1 MNVTQA
7 IDAIYEVFG
16 IPNNASAPEIM
27 RRRIFN
33 DLNSALQ
40 LIWSKGHRL
49 LDYYTRQ
56 TITATILANTN
67 SIVLD
72 DSVEAILGPVKRAS
86 DGIGLRPIRSR
97 GEYDSFASIYAGSL
111 TALTGAPPQAYF
123 ADEKRPSPD
132 VADSTKITMFVV
144 PSPTTNTS
152 LSVEV
157 SIKAPAFTV
166 SDYGT
171 SPAVVIPM
179 PHNYAETL
187 LLPIA
192 RYLSSSSLFFADK
205 SKQREPLLKA
215 EYDRALKTLEE
226 AK

>member
-1 MNVTQA
+1 MTVAQA

-40 LIWSKGHRL
+40 LIWAKGHRL

-56 TITATILANTN
+56 TITATVLANTN
-67 SIVLD
+67 SIVLS
-72 DSVEAILGPVKRAS
+72 DSVEAVLGPVKRA

-111 TALTGAPPQAYF
+111 TALIGAPPQAYF
-123 ADEKRPSPD
+123 TDEKRPDPD
-132 VADSTKITMFVV
+132 TSDATKITLLVV
-144 PSPTTNTS
+144 PSPTTNTA

-157 SIKAPAFTV
+157 SVKAPAFTV
-166 SDYGT
+166 NDYSA
-171 SPAVVIPM
+171 SPSTAIPM

>member
-1 MNVTQA
+1 MTVTQA
-7 IDAIYEVFG
+7 IDSIYEVFG
-16 IPNNASAPEIM
+16 IPNNASAPDIM

-49 LDYYTRQ
+49 LDYYTRRTISA
-56 TITATILANTN
+56 TITANTN
-67 SIVLD
+67 SVVLS
-72 DSVEAILGPVKRAS
+72 DSVEAVLGPVRRP
-86 DGIGLRPIRSR
+86 DGVGLRPIRTQ

-123 ADEKRPSPD
+123 ADQERPDPD
-132 VADSTKITMFVV
+132 SSDSTKITMYVV
-144 PSPTTNTS
+144 PSPTINTA

-157 SIKAPAFTV
+157 SIKAPAFTT
-166 SDYGT
+166 SDYT
-171 SPAVVIPM
+171 SQSLIPI

>member
-7 IDAIYEVFG
+7 IDSIYEVFG
-16 IPNNASAPEIM
+16 IPNNASAPDIM

-40 LIWSKGHRL
+40 LIWSKWHRL
-49 LDYYTRQ
+49 LDYYTRRS
-56 TITATILANTN
+56 ITATITANT
-67 SIVLD
+67 SSVVLD
-72 DSVEAILGPVKRAS
+72 DSVEAVLGPVRRP
-86 DGIGLRPIRSR
+86 DGVGLRPIRTQ

-123 ADEKRPSPD
+123 ADQERPDPD
-132 VADSTKITMFVV
+132 SSDSTKITMYVV
-144 PSPTTNTS
+144 PSPTINTV

-157 SIKAPAFTV
+157 SIKAPAFTT
-166 SDYGT
+166 SDYT
-171 SPAVVIPM
+171 SQSLIPI

>member
-33 DLNSALQ
+33 DLNSAMQ
-40 LIWSKGHRL
+40 LIWAKGHRF

-56 TITATILANTN
+56 TITATISANSDN
-67 SIVLD
+67 VVLS
-72 DSVEAILGPVKRAS
+72 DSVAAVLGPVKRVS

-123 ADEKRPSPD
+123 VDQERPSPD
-132 VADSTKITMFVV
+132 AADSTKITMFVV
-144 PSPTTNTS
+144 PSPTISTQ

-157 SIKAPAFTV
+157 SVKAPTFTT
-166 SDYGT
+166 SDYASST
-171 SPAVVIPM
+171 AIPM
-179 PHNYAETL
+179 PHNYAESL

-205 SKQREPLLKA
+205 TKQREPLLKA

>member
-1 MNVTQA
+1 MTVAQA

-40 LIWSKGHRL
+40 LIWAKGHRL

-67 SIVLD
+67 SIVLS
-72 DSVEAILGPVKRAS
+72 DSVEAVLGPVKRA

-123 ADEKRPSPD
+123 IDEKRPDPD
-132 VADSTKITMFVV
+132 TSDATKITLFVV
-144 PSPTTNTS
+144 PSPTTNTA

-157 SIKAPAFTV
+157 SVKAPAFTV
-166 SDYGT
+166 NDYSA
-171 SPAVVIPM
+171 SPSTAIPM

>member
-16 IPNNASAPEIM
+16 IPNNSSAPEIM

-40 LIWSKGHRL
+40 LIWAKGHRL

-56 TITATILANTN
+56 TITATVLANTN
-67 SIVLD
+67 SIVLS
-72 DSVEAILGPVKRAS
+72 DSVEAVLGPVKRA

-123 ADEKRPSPD
+123 IDEKRPDPD
-132 VADSTKITMFVV
+132 TSDATKITLFVV

-166 SDYGT
+166 SDYSA
-171 SPAVVIPM
+171 SPSTAIPM

>member
-1 MNVTQA
+1 MTVAQA

-40 LIWSKGHRL
+40 LIWAKGHRL

-56 TITATILANTN
+56 TITATVLANTN
-67 SIVLD
+67 SIVLS
-72 DSVEAILGPVKRAS
+72 DSVEAVLGPVKRA

-111 TALTGAPPQAYF
+111 TALVGAPPQAYF
-123 ADEKRPSPD
+123 VDEKRPDPD
-132 VADSTKITMFVV
+132 TSDATKITLLVV
-144 PSPTTNTS
+144 PSPTTNTA

-157 SIKAPAFTV
+157 SVKAPAFTV
-166 SDYGT
+166 NDYSA
-171 SPAVVIPM
+171 SPSTAIPM

>member
-56 TITATILANTN
+56 TITATITANSN
-67 SIVLD
+67 NVVLS
-72 DSVEAILGPVKRAS
+72 DSVSAVLGPVKRVS
-86 DGIGLRPIRSR
+86 DNVGLRPIRTR

-123 ADEKRPSPD
+123 ADQERPTPD
-132 VADSTKITMFVV
+132 SADSTKITMFVV
-144 PSPTTNTS
+144 PSPTTNTA
-152 LSVEV
+152 LSIEV
-157 SIKAPAFTV
+157 SLKAPAFTTA
-166 SDYGT
+166 DYASST
-171 SPAVVIPM
+171 AIPI

>member
-40 LIWSKGHRL
+40 LIWAKGHRL

-56 TITATILANTN
+56 TITATITANSN
-67 SIVLD
+67 NVVLS
-72 DSVEAILGPVKRAS
+72 DSVSAVLGPVNRVS
-86 DGIGLRPIRSR
+86 DKVGLRPIRTR

-123 ADEKRPSPD
+123 ADQERPTPD
-132 VADSTKITMFVV
+132 SADSTKITLFVV

-152 LSVEV
+152 LSLEV
-157 SIKAPAFTV
+157 SIKAPAFTTN
-166 SDYGT
+166 DYT
-171 SPAVVIPM
+171 NSTVIPM

-226 AK
+226 AR

>member
-56 TITATILANTN
+56 TITATITANSN
-67 SIVLD
+67 NVVLS
-72 DSVEAILGPVKRAS
+72 DSVSAVLGPVKRVS
-86 DGIGLRPIRSR
+86 DGLGLRPIRTR

-123 ADEKRPSPD
+123 ADQERPSPD
-132 VADSTKITMFVV
+132 SADSTKITLFVV
-144 PSPTTNTS
+144 PSPTASTS
-152 LSVEV
+152 LSIEV
-157 SIKAPAFTV
+157 SLKAPAFTTA
-166 SDYGT
+166 DYASST
-171 SPAVVIPM
+171 AIPI

>member
-40 LIWSKGHRL
+40 LIWAKGHRL

-56 TITATILANTN
+56 TITATVLANTN
-67 SIVLD
+67 SIVLS
-72 DSVEAILGPVKRAS
+72 DSVEAVLGPVKRA

-123 ADEKRPSPD
+123 TDEKRPDPD
-132 VADSTKITMFVV
+132 TSDSTKITLLVV
-144 PSPTTNTS
+144 PSPTTNTA

-157 SIKAPAFTV
+157 SVKAPAFTV
-166 SDYGT
+166 NDYSA
-171 SPAVVIPM
+171 SPSTAIPM

>member
-1 MNVTQA
+1 MTVAQA

-40 LIWSKGHRL
+40 LIWAKGHRL

-67 SIVLD
+67 SIVLS
-72 DSVEAILGPVKRAS
+72 DSVEAVLGPVKRA

-123 ADEKRPSPD
+123 IDEKRPDPD
-132 VADSTKITMFVV
+132 TSDATKITLFVV
-144 PSPTTNTS
+144 PSPTTNTA

-157 SIKAPAFTV
+157 SVKAPTFTV
-166 SDYGT
+166 NDYSA
-171 SPAVVIPM
+171 SPSTAIPM

>member
-1 MNVTQA
+1 MTVAQA

-40 LIWSKGHRL
+40 LIWAKGHRL

-56 TITATILANTN
+56 TITATVLANTN
-67 SIVLD
+67 SIVLS
-72 DSVEAILGPVKRAS
+72 DSVEAVLGPIKRA

-123 ADEKRPSPD
+123 TDEKRPDPD
-132 VADSTKITMFVV
+132 TSDSTKITLLVV
-144 PSPTTNTS
+144 PSPTTNTALS
-152 LSVEV
+152 LEV

-166 SDYGT
+166 NDYSA
-171 SPAVVIPM
+171 SPSTAIPM

>member
-56 TITATILANTN
+56 TITATITANSN
-67 SIVLD
+67 NVVLS
-72 DSVEAILGPVKRAS
+72 DSVSAVLGPVKRVT
-86 DGIGLRPIRSR
+86 DNVGLRPIRTR

-123 ADEKRPSPD
+123 ADQERPTPD
-132 VADSTKITMFVV
+132 SADSTKITMFVV
-144 PSPTTNTS
+144 PSPTANTA
-152 LSVEV
+152 LSIEV
-157 SIKAPAFTV
+157 SLKAPAFTTA
-166 SDYGT
+166 DYSSST
-171 SPAVVIPM
+171 AIPI

>member
-1 MNVTQA
+1 MTVTQA

-40 LIWSKGHRL
+40 LIWAKGHRL
-49 LDYYTRQ
+49 LDYYTRR
-56 TITATILANTN
+56 TITATISAGANN
-67 SIVLD
+67 VVLD
-72 DSVEAILGPVKRAS
+72 DSVEAVLGPVKRSS

-123 ADEKRPSPD
+123 VDEKRPDPD
-132 VADSTKITMFVV
+132 SADSTKITLYVV
-144 PSPTTNTS
+144 PSPTQNTS
-152 LSVEV
+152 ISLEV
-157 SIKAPAFTV
+157 SIKAPTFTT
-166 SDYGT
+166 SDYASGT
-171 SPAVVIPM
+171 AIPM
-179 PHNYAETL
+179 PHNYSETL

-205 SKQREPLLKA
+205 AKQREPLLKA
-215 EYDRALKTLEE
+215 EYDRALKTMEE

>member
-40 LIWSKGHRL
+40 LIWVKGHRL

-56 TITATILANTN
+56 TITATISANSNNVT
-67 SIVLD
+67 LD
-72 DSVEAILGPVKRAS
+72 DSVEAVLGPVKRVS
-86 DGIGLRPIRSR
+86 DGVGLRPIRTR

-123 ADEKRPSPD
+123 AEEKRPASD
-132 VADSTKITMFVV
+132 QADSTAITLFVV
-144 PSPTTNTS
+144 PVPTASTQ
-152 LSVEV
+152 LSVEA
-157 SIKAPAFTV
+157 SIKAPSFGV
-166 SDYGT
+166 NDYT
-171 SPAVVIPM
+171 NSTAIPM

>member
-56 TITATILANTN
+56 TITATITANSN
-67 SIVLD
+67 NVVLS
-72 DSVEAILGPVKRAS
+72 DSVSAVLGPVKRVS
-86 DGIGLRPIRSR
+86 DGLGLRPIRTR

-123 ADEKRPSPD
+123 ADQERPTPD
-132 VADSTKITMFVV
+132 SADSTKITLFVV
-144 PSPTTNTS
+144 PSPTANTS
-152 LSVEV
+152 LSLEV
-157 SIKAPAFTV
+157 SLKAPAFTTA
-166 SDYGT
+166 DYASST
-171 SPAVVIPM
+171 AIPI

>member
-40 LIWSKGHRL
+40 LIWAKGHRL

-56 TITATILANTN
+56 TITATISANSNNVT
-67 SIVLD
+67 LD
-72 DSVEAILGPVKRAS
+72 DSVEAVLGPVKRVS
-86 DGIGLRPIRSR
+86 DGVGLRPIRTR

-132 VADSTKITMFVV
+132 AADSTKITMFVV
-144 PSPTTNTS
+144 PSPTTSTA

-157 SIKAPAFTV
+157 SVKAPAFTT
-166 SDYGT
+166 SDYST
-171 SPAVVIPM
+171 STIIPM

>member
-56 TITATILANTN
+56 TITATITANSN
-67 SIVLD
+67 NVVLS
-72 DSVEAILGPVKRAS
+72 DSVSAVLGPVKRVS
-86 DGIGLRPIRSR
+86 DGLGLRPIRTR

-123 ADEKRPSPD
+123 IDEKRPDPD
-132 VADSTKITMFVV
+132 ASDSTKITLSVV
-144 PSPTTNTS
+144 PTPTANTS
-152 LSVEV
+152 LSIEV
-157 SIKAPAFTV
+157 SLKAPAFTV

-171 SPAVVIPM
+171 NPAIVIPI

>member
-56 TITATILANTN
+56 TITATITANSN
-67 SIVLD
+67 NVVLS
-72 DSVEAILGPVKRAS
+72 DSVSAVLGPVKRVS
-86 DGIGLRPIRSR
+86 DNVGLRPIRTR

-123 ADEKRPSPD
+123 ADQERPTPD
-132 VADSTKITMFVV
+132 SADSTKITMFVV

-152 LSVEV
+152 LSIEV
-157 SIKAPAFTV
+157 SLKAPAFTTA
-166 SDYGT
+166 DYASST
-171 SPAVVIPM
+171 AIPI

>member
-56 TITATILANTN
+56 TITATITANSN
-67 SIVLD
+67 NVVLS
-72 DSVEAILGPVKRAS
+72 DSVSAVLGPVRRVS
-86 DGIGLRPIRSR
+86 DSVGLRPIRTR

-123 ADEKRPSPD
+123 ADQERPTPD
-132 VADSTKITMFVV
+132 SADSTKITLFVV
-144 PSPTTNTS
+144 PSPTASTS
-152 LSVEV
+152 LSIEV
-157 SIKAPAFTV
+157 SLKAPAFTTTDYV
-166 SDYGT
+166 SST
-171 SPAVVIPM
+171 AIPI

>member
-40 LIWSKGHRL
+40 LIWAKGHRL

-56 TITATILANTN
+56 TITATITSN
-67 SIVLD
+67 SNNVVLN
-72 DSVEAILGPVKRAS
+72 DSVSAVLGPVNRVS
-86 DGIGLRPIRSR
+86 DGVGLRPIRTR

-123 ADEKRPSPD
+123 ADQERPSPD
-132 VADSTKITMFVV
+132 SADSTKITLFVV
-144 PSPTTNTS
+144 PSPTVSTVLS
-152 LSVEV
+152 LEV
-157 SIKAPAFTV
+157 SVKAPAFTTT
-166 SDYGT
+166 DYT
-171 SPAVVIPM
+171 NSTAIPM

-226 AK
+226 AR

>member
-7 IDAIYEVFG
+7 IDSIYEVFG

-40 LIWSKGHRL
+40 LIWTKGHRL
-49 LDYYTRQ
+49 LDYYTRRSVTA
-56 TITATILANTN
+56 TITANQN
-67 SIVLD
+67 SVVLD
-72 DSVEAILGPVKRAS
+72 DSVEAVLGPVKRVS
-86 DGIGLRPIRSR
+86 DGVGLRPIRTR

-123 ADEKRPSPD
+123 AEEKRPSPD
-132 VADSTKITMFVV
+132 QADATKITLFVV
-144 PSPTTNTS
+144 PTPTANTD
-152 LSVEV
+152 LSVEA
-157 SIKAPAFTV
+157 SIRAPAFTTA
-166 SDYGT
+166 DYSSGT
-171 SPAVVIPM
+171 PIPI

-215 EYDRALKTLEE
+215 EYERALKTLEE

>member
-1 MNVTQA
+1 MTVAQA

-40 LIWSKGHRL
+40 LIWAKGHRL

-56 TITATILANTN
+56 TITATVLANTN
-67 SIVLD
+67 SIVLS
-72 DSVEAILGPVKRAS
+72 DSVEAVLGPVKRAS

-111 TALTGAPPQAYF
+111 TALIGAPPQAYF
-123 ADEKRPSPD
+123 TDEKRPDPD
-132 VADSTKITMFVV
+132 TSDATKITLLVV
-144 PSPTTNTS
+144 PSPTTNTA

-157 SIKAPAFTV
+157 SVKAPAFTV
-166 SDYGT
+166 NDYSA
-171 SPAVVIPM
+171 SPSTAIPM

>member
-40 LIWSKGHRL
+40 LIWAKGHRL

-56 TITATILANTN
+56 TITATITANSN
-67 SIVLD
+67 NVVLN
-72 DSVEAILGPVKRAS
+72 DSVSAVLGPVKRA

-123 ADEKRPSPD
+123 TDEKRHDPD
-132 VADSTKITMFVV
+132 AADATKITLLVV

-152 LSVEV
+152 LSLEV
-157 SIKAPAFTV
+157 SIKAPAFTTN
-166 SDYGT
+166 DYT
-171 SPAVVIPM
+171 NSTVIPM

-226 AK
+226 AR

>member
-56 TITATILANTN
+56 TITATITANSN
-67 SIVLD
+67 NVILS
-72 DSVEAILGPVKRAS
+72 DSVSAVLGPVKRVS
-86 DGIGLRPIRSR
+86 DNVGLRPIRTR

-123 ADEKRPSPD
+123 ADQERPTPD
-132 VADSTKITMFVV
+132 AADSTKITLFVV
-144 PSPTTNTS
+144 PSPTANTS
-152 LSVEV
+152 LSLEV
-157 SIKAPAFTV
+157 SLKAPAFTTA
-166 SDYGT
+166 DYASST
-171 SPAVVIPM
+171 AIPI

>member
-56 TITATILANTN
+56 TITATITANSN
-67 SIVLD
+67 NVVLS
-72 DSVEAILGPVKRAS
+72 DSVSAVLGPVKRVS
-86 DGIGLRPIRSR
+86 DGLGLRPIRTR

-123 ADEKRPSPD
+123 IDEKRPDPD
-132 VADSTKITMFVV
+132 ASDSTKITLFVV
-144 PSPTTNTS
+144 PSPTANTS
-152 LSVEV
+152 VSLEV
-157 SIKAPAFTV
+157 SLKAPAFTTA
-166 SDYGT
+166 DYASST
-171 SPAVVIPM
+171 AIPI